1 MKSNKYYSKIKRMAV
16 LYWRFNYGKLFNN
29 HKPRFTGVKKLLLE
43 GKTSLNFESAPV
55 YSLFRDICLILYETN
70 KVLKEDGRIQSDL
83 PYMGMIKRIRHK
95 VKTNQGFK
103 NKKIFN
109 NLLSGHRSIFGS
121 DIDNIGFY
129 LDNDILASST
139 LFPTFVFAGTP
150 LSNQF
155 DNGGAFLETTTA
167 IGSLLQGIINS
178 INQPINL
185 DSNQMTIQNEKEFIC
200 KDVWDKRFFKEEI
213 TYNIFLTRLL
223 LIQNELT
230 TCIWM
235 ENHLNYKSQEF
246 NFDKYIL
253 LRFTSIK
260 LHEIMQNILD
270 IRERKELTRHWNTL
284 NFNTLDNLIDEYE
297 STLQDEMKTLRDML
311 HYDNKGIN
319 FYDYI
324 QQKLDDDSKYP
335 DGLIETL
342 FKVYIHNIRNT
353 ISVNINIQSY
363 ESMKDTEKIVRRS
376 F

>member
-1 MKSNKYYSKIKRMAV
+1 MA
-16 LYWRFNYGKLFNN
+16 NYLTTIN
-29 HKPRFTGVKKLLLE
+29 HDLQGVKKLLLE

-155 DNGGAFLETTTA
+155 DNGEAFLETTTA

>member
-1 MKSNKYYSKIKRMAV
+1 M
-16 LYWRFNYGKLFNN
+16 
-29 HKPRFTGVKKLLLE
+29 
-43 GKTSLNFESAPV
+43 
-55 YSLFRDICLILYETN
+55 
-70 KVLKEDGRIQSDL
+70 
-83 PYMGMIKRIRHK
+83 
-95 VKTNQGFK
+95 
-103 NKKIFN
+103 
-109 NLLSGHRSIFGS
+109 
-121 DIDNIGFY
+121 
-129 LDNDILASST
+129 
-139 LFPTFVFAGTP
+139 
-150 LSNQF
+150 SNQF
-155 DNGGAFLETTTA
+155 DNGEAFLETTTA

-185 DSNQMTIQNEKEFIC
+185 DSSQMIIHNEKKFIC

-235 ENHLNYKSQEF
+235 ENHLNYKSQKF

-270 IRERKELTRHWNTL
+270 IRERKELTQHWNTL

-324 QQKLDDDSKYP
+324 QQKLDEDSKYP

-342 FKVYIHNIRNT
+342 FKDYIHNIRNI
-353 ISVNINIQSY
+353 ISININIQSY